1 MTSSHNGFS
10 KENGQNSVTFQCPS
24 SCYWGHEQVLISLK
38 AFSVALNW
46 IVLEVR
52 SGHSFSFVLGLCIK
66 GQKRGQE
73 YFPVVLVCVC
83 IKPWGFDYWH
93 LLLEKKKKR
102 KKKDSKAG
110 WIPKHQLRNIGH
122 VGNETGC
129 AVVRLN
135 TWKCNDFATSSS
147 IAVCG
152 GSIRTSK
159 AIDATI
165 QKQFLSDLE
174 RIWWWERFKLPL
186 RSLPCHVL
194 CEQRPKSLWFC
205 KFQLPCWRTHWS
217 TGSVLGRSFS
227 LLAQVPG
234 TH

>member
-1 MTSSHNGFS
+1 MSWSA
-10 KENGQNSVTFQCPS
+10 
-24 SCYWGHEQVLISLK
+24 YVLSLE
-38 AFSVALNW
+38 ALITDIYCW
-46 IVLEVR
+46 
-52 SGHSFSFVLGLCIK
+52 
-66 GQKRGQE
+66 
-73 YFPVVLVCVC
+73 
-83 IKPWGFDYWH
+83 
-93 LLLEKKKKR
+93 KKKKR

-174 RIWWWERFKLPL
+174 RI
-186 RSLPCHVL
+186 
-194 CEQRPKSLWFC
+194 
-205 KFQLPCWRTHWS
+205 
-217 TGSVLGRSFS
+217 
-227 LLAQVPG
+227 
-234 TH
+234 